1 MISLA
6 KDINKTGR
14 VVLVTVKGQG
24 QGYQKWNKLYFEVQ
38 KPPKKI
44 LRERK

>member
-6 KDINKTGR
+6 KDTNKTGR

-24 QGYQKWNKLYFEVQ
+24 YQKWNKLYFEVR